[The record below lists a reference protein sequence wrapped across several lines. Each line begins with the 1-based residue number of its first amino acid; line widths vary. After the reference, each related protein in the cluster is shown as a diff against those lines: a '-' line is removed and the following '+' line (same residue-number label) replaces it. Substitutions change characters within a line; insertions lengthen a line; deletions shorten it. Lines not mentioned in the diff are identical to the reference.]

1 MIPATLL
8 LLSVPLGTGG
18 GDLPGSG
25 GDPLPPLALVGATLV
40 DGTGSDAVPDA
51 VVLVEEG
58 RIRCAGPR
66 EGCPIPEGARVRD
79 LRGRWIVPGLVDA
92 HVHYSQTGWADGRPD
107 ALDLRAEHP
116 YDVAVA
122 RLRGEPETFFRSHL
136 CAGVTSTFDVGGFP
150 WTWELRERAR
160 GNPAAPRVRSAGPL
174 LSTRDHWLN
183 LPGERQFLHMSD
195 RDATRLGASY
205 LVSAGTDAV
214 KVWYLAVQDPAEG
227 ARQREHLEIAGRWA
241 LQRGIPLIVHATTL
255 EGAKEALRAGA
266 TLLVHSVE
274 DREVDAEFLELALR
288 NGAVYTPTLTVYR
301 GYDELA
307 FRGFDESRPD
317 LPCVDP
323 GTLERVRSTRALGG
337 GMEGVEREAREDRSR
352 ERAERMADNVRAVHD
367 AGIPVA
373 AGTDAGNPL
382 TFHGA
387 SMVGEV
393 EALEAAGLTPLE
405 ALVAATRN
413 GALAMG
419 LLDEMGTVE
428 EGKVADLLVLTAD
441 PLAGARNLRAV
452 EEVFRA
458 GVPLERRELEWRH
471 SGVP

>member
-8 LLSVPLGTGG
+8 LLLVPVGSEAM
-18 GDLPGSG
+18 DLPGG
-25 GDPLPPLALVGATLV
+25 ERDPLPPLALVGATLV
-40 DGTGSDAVPDA
+40 DGTGSPPVPDA
-51 VVLVEEG
+51 VVVVEEG

-66 EGCPIPEGARVRD
+66 EACPIPTGARVRD

-116 YDVAVA
+116 YDVTVA
-122 RLRGEPETFFRSHL
+122 RLRREPETFFRSHL

-150 WTWELRERAR
+150 WSWELRDRAA

-195 RDATRLGASY
+195 RDATRLGVSY

-214 KVWYLAVQDPAEG
+214 KVWYLAVQDPAEA

-241 LQRGIPLIVHATTL
+241 RQHRIPLIVHATTL
-255 EGAKEALRAGA
+255 DGAKEALRAGA

-274 DREVDAEFLELALR
+274 DREVDREFLDLALR
-288 NGAVYTPTLTVYR
+288 NGAVYTPTLTVYL

-307 FRGFDESRPD
+307 FRRFDESRPD

-323 GTLERVRSTRALGG
+323 GTLDRVRSTRAIRGAV
-337 GMEGVEREAREDRSR
+337 EGSEREAREARSR
-352 ERAERMADNVRAVHD
+352 ERADRMAANVRAVHA
-367 AGIPVA
+367 AGVPVA

-419 LLDEMGTVE
+419 LQDEVGTVE
-428 EGKVADLLVLTAD
+428 VGKVADLLVLTAD
-441 PLAGARNLRAV
+441 PLAGARNLGAV

-458 GVPLERRELEWRH
+458 GVPFRRGELEWRH
-471 SGVP
+471 AGAP